1 VRGLVRLR
9 FGRAGFFFN
18 GAAVVVVAGL
28 TLVPETL
35 PGSMAVV
42 LLSSMVGL
50 GEATTC
56 CSCGGCAFVFCGG
69 VGTGLVASVTG
80 SVSPFAVSHAAQP
93 PSSAR
98 ALYPFSPSICAARAL
113 VCSLGQEQ

>member
-1 VRGLVRLR
+1 M
-9 FGRAGFFFN
+9 
-18 GAAVVVVAGL
+18 GAAVVLVAGW
-28 TLVPETL
+28 TLVPGSL

-50 GEATTC
+50 GEAMTC
-56 CSCGGCAFVFCGG
+56 CSCCCAFVFCVG
-69 VGTGLVASVTG
+69 GTGLVASVTG
-80 SVSPFAVSHAAQP
+80 SVSPFAVSQAPQP

-98 ALYPFSPSICAARAL
+98 ALNPFSRSICAARAL